1 MLVVKLKVNT
11 EELKTKEATIEQ
23 LRQEKELLQKKVQ
36 VISETVDIKQANEEN
51 LKQEV
56 EHFKEQFSNLV
67 KTSSEEKVV
76 FFSLNL

>member
-56 EHFKEQFSNLV
+56 EHFKEQFSNLI

-76 FFSLNL
+76 FFL